1 MLLCDKGTEFHFGT
15 LVVLYWKYCIVRS
28 SITSRKCAIESF
40 LILILILVRF
50 VFTAPDGL
58 SPPRLVHAASRSLNV
73 SWAAPAHS
81 NAPGPLLYSLQMRTS
96 PQRPVIRSD
105 RGCSGQRHHIQQR
118 TSLHTVVHTWKRS
131 DKDMMNLTYI
141 CTHMHTHVHVKEWII
156 QYSWIC
162 HISMTDHQN
171 NREEM
176 SWERWGCESKRQKR
190 EKCDRIKRERGCA
203 SDMYSLHAS
212 WQQIAI

>member
-1 MLLCDKGTEFHFGT
+1 MSLLQHHFDF
-15 LVVLYWKYCIVRS
+15 
-28 SITSRKCAIESF
+28 APPPPF
-40 LILILILVRF
+40 QF

-58 SPPRLVHAASRSLNV
+58 SPLRLVHAASRSLNV
-73 SWAAPAHS
+73 SWSAPAHS
-81 NAPGPLLYSLQMRTS
+81 NAPGPLLYSLQMRAS

-105 RGCSGQRHHIQQR
+105 RGTSNTIVDKFAHAEATWQRH
-118 TSLHTVVHTWKRS
+118 
-131 DKDMMNLTYI
+131 DEPDTYMLCAVRI
-141 CTHMHTHVHVKEWII
+141 KMCTHMHTHVHLKGWII
-156 QYSWIC
+156 QYSWMC

-176 SWERWGCESKRQKR
+176 SRERWGCESKRQKR
-190 EKCDRIKRERGCA
+190 EKCNRIKRERGCA